1 MVHITSQFFVLA
13 ALIASS
19 CALNLS
25 KRSTAADVEADLKN
39 ISTQIT
45 TLDNAINS
53 FPSTCSLILA
63 LVRCLELLMSNI
75 HDWLCNRRPFIA
87 MRLHWSVLSTRRPP
101 TPMSVL
107 RHIFLPLADRQFL
120 PGRQPHSI
128 IRRWWGGF
136 YYPGSG
142 NPAYYHWCAQWDC
155 LPEVRIRFVS
165 RTRCKQNSCGR
176 PSELEQGYVCLGG
189 WADCC
194 CSCTFAFLKKNT
206 LS

>member
-75 HDWLCNRRPFIA
+75 HD
-87 MRLHWSVLSTRRPP
+87 
-101 TPMSVL
+101 
-107 RHIFLPLADRQFL
+107 
-120 PGRQPHSI
+120 
-128 IRRWWGGF
+128 
-136 YYPGSG
+136 
-142 NPAYYHWCAQWDC
+142 
-155 LPEVRIRFVS
+155 
-165 RTRCKQNSCGR
+165 
-176 PSELEQGYVCLGG
+176 
-189 WADCC
+189 
-194 CSCTFAFLKKNT
+194 
-206 LS
+206 